1 MCTRHTVLVDIRFIW
16 LLLLTTFSAGSYD
29 FVIRPEFGEE
39 LTELTVNAFV
49 GQTSHLPCTVKHL
62 AGKQVS
68 WIRGHDLQVLST
80 GRSTFSTDLRISVL
94 PGAASKARSPRDIVY
109 QACVQCTGTGPFS
122 ISPLHYVKVTEGVYK
137 TSQSNRKDEG
147 KPQPRH
153 TLQGWTRARHR
164 PKGRRGRHT
173 RRNKKMPRVRRAQ
186 EFKFVSDIM
195 IDLYREAES
204 HLPSHF
210 FRKSIVQSNSQRS
223 LFYRPL
229 KNSISIYPQG
239 PFLGGEDDKLLQPG
253 PNDIGG
259 IWEPEDYTL
268 QIKYTRLD
276 DAGTYMCQINTEP
289 RIFQTVL
296 LKVFKVKAE
305 IIGSHELFVK
315 AGNPVAL
322 PCRVSHGSMI
332 PGFTLWYKEERL
344 VEYESSGGRIRVLT
358 LPEGMSHLEIE
369 DARTADSGNYTCS
382 PSGGVPASLVLNV
395 IEDERQAAM
404 QQGNVAAGPGLA
416 DASLLIPFLLVT
428 VHFDPSFPALSL
440 WIHFPL
446 TGGTRLMHT
455 ARLTVSAIIATV
467 VEFCARSMEVY
478 RRLCALGLAFIE
490 VVSGILLI
498 MSGCA
503 MPFKIFTIFVCS
515 LVTLLG
521 ISLFLPKSIDCLI

>member
-1 MCTRHTVLVDIRFIW
+1 M
-16 LLLLTTFSAGSYD
+16 
-29 FVIRPEFGEE
+29 
-39 LTELTVNAFV
+39 
-49 GQTSHLPCTVKHL
+49 
-62 AGKQVS
+62 S

-122 ISPLHYVKVTEGVYK
+122 ISPLHYVKVSDGVYK

-296 LKVFKVKAE
+296 LKVFSKYT
-305 IIGSHELFVK
+305 IIHLPLSNGTKRSIMLF
-315 AGNPVAL
+315 A
-322 PCRVSHGSMI
+322 C
-332 PGFTLWYKEERL
+332 
-344 VEYESSGGRIRVLT
+344 
-358 LPEGMSHLEIE
+358 
-369 DARTADSGNYTCS
+369 
-382 PSGGVPASLVLNV
+382 
-395 IEDERQAAM
+395 Q
-404 QQGNVAAGPGLA
+404 
-416 DASLLIPFLLVT
+416 
-428 VHFDPSFPALSL
+428 
-440 WIHFPL
+440 
-446 TGGTRLMHT
+446 
-455 ARLTVSAIIATV
+455 
-467 VEFCARSMEVY
+467 
-478 RRLCALGLAFIE
+478 
-490 VVSGILLI
+490 
-498 MSGCA
+498 
-503 MPFKIFTIFVCS
+503 
-515 LVTLLG
+515 G
-521 ISLFLPKSIDCLI
+521 ISVFM